1 MNLTLVRFNP
11 FSRVKL
17 AALAKGGAL
26 LMAMMLGLVVA
37 FPSFA
42 LDLNNLGAVGGSLAE
57 ALTTLGDLSSGV
69 KALVAFIGFV
79 VALISLASLRNMGPV
94 LFFIGL
100 AIFGAVGLTIAGTIM
115 SANVSDLATI
125 AAL

>member
-1 MNLTLVRFNP
+1 MNLTIVRFNP
-11 FSRVKL
+11 FSRVKV

-26 LMAMMLGLVVA
+26 LLSMMLGLVVA

-57 ALTTLGDLSSGV
+57 ALTTLGELSSGV

-115 SANVSDLATI
+115 SADVSDLATI